1 MRNLLG
7 LFPVALVLAVVAGCA
22 RSISPE
28 AQERL
33 DASVSC
39 GTADED
45 IAVLEAANAS
55 VGRKISGVYNRQID
69 EKILQI
75 RITCEVFEGE
85 ASEEGLYAVSARRIG
100 FVEVG
105 PGIDLSPYQKLMVPD
120 VLVTFKDDRK
130 RYRLNDAQI
139 DNLRRYFH
147 EELEKELAKGGYD
160 LTDQPGSDVLFLT
173 TLLVDLIVTR
183 PRPPSGRGRTWVAT
197 STEVTLIMELRDSLS
212 GKILAR
218 ATDRRGVQGS
228 GAYLERNISAIEVAN
243 VRRLF
248 SSWARLLRQRLD
260 ASKDLAQTH
269 D

>member
-1 MRNLLG
+1 MRNWFT
-7 LFPVALVLAVVAGCA
+7 LFPVVLALAVAAGCA

-39 GTADED
+39 ETAERDV
-45 IAVLEAANAS
+45 AVLEAA
-55 VGRKISGVYNRQID
+55 VGRRITRGYRQID

-85 ASEEGLYAVSARRIG
+85 PSEEGLYEVSARRVG
-100 FVEVG
+100 FLAVS
-105 PGIDLSPYQKLMVPD
+105 PGIDLSLYQKLMVPD

-130 RYRLNDAQI
+130 NYRLNEAQI
-139 DNLRRYFH
+139 DRVRRYFH

-160 LTDQPGSDVLFLT
+160 LTEEPGSDVLFLRP
-173 TLLVDLIVTR
+173 LLVDVMVTR
-183 PRPPSGRGRTWVAT
+183 PPERGSARDRTWV
-197 STEVTLIMELRDSLS
+197 SSSGEVTLIVELRDSLS
-212 GKILAR
+212 GKLLAR
-218 ATDRRGVQGS
+218 AADRRAVQGV
-228 GAYLERNISAIEVAN
+228 GGYMERSISTTEIAN

-248 SSWARLLRQRLD
+248 NSWARLLRQRLD

>member
-100 FVEVG
+100 FVEVS

-160 LTDQPGSDVLFLT
+160 LTDEPGSDVLFLT
-173 TLLVDLIVTR
+173 TLLVDLIVTQ
-183 PRPPSGRGRTWVAT
+183 PREQTSARDRVWVVSSG
-197 STEVTLIMELRDSLS
+197 EVTLIMELRDSLS
-212 GKILAR
+212 GKVLAR
-218 ATDRRGVQGS
+218 ARDRRAVTGS
-228 GAYLERNISAIEVAN
+228 SMERDIATTAVAN
-243 VRRLF
+243 LRRLF

>member
-28 AQERL
+28 AQEAL

-39 GTADED
+39 ETAEQDV
-45 IAVLEAANAS
+45 AVLEAA
-55 VGRKISGVYNRQID
+55 VGRRITGGYRQID

-139 DNLRRYFH
+139 DHLRRYFH

>member
-1 MRNLLG
+1 MRNWYT
-7 LFPVALVLAVVAGCA
+7 LFPVVLALAIAAGCA

-39 GTADED
+39 ETAEQDV
-45 IAVLEAANAS
+45 AVLEAA
-55 VGRKISGVYNRQID
+55 VGRRITRGYRQID

-85 ASEEGLYAVSARRIG
+85 PTNEGLYAVSSRRVG
-100 FVEVG
+100 FLAVS
-105 PGIDLSPYQKLMVPD
+105 PSIDLSLYQKLMVPD

-160 LTDQPGSDVLFLT
+160 LTDEPGSDVLFLT
-173 TLLVDLIVTR
+173 TLLVDLIVTQ
-183 PRPPSGRGRTWVAT
+183 PREQTSARDRVWVVSSG
-197 STEVTLIMELRDSLS
+197 EVTLIMELRDSLS
-212 GKILAR
+212 GKVLAR
-218 ATDRRGVQGS
+218 ATDRRAVTGS
-228 GAYLERNISAIEVAN
+228 SMERDIATTAVAN
-243 VRRLF
+243 LRRLF